1 MKYFLSLIVITL
13 LLNKS
18 YAQTPET
25 ANDSLSYALGQD
37 LAKYI
42 KRMDLPLNNSLIIK
56 AINDVLGEKDV
67 LFSEEQRD
75 QVIRSGMQRLQLEK
89 QEAAKNE
96 SQKFLDEN
104 KKKAGVKVTEEG
116 LQYIVLKE
124 GKGSKPTLDD
134 SVVVHYKGTLSDG
147 KVFDSSYDRSEPL
160 TLTLNSVIEAWKIGL
175 PLMNKGSKYKFF
187 VPYNLGYGEQQS
199 GPIPAYSTLIFEIEL
214 LDIKFTDSD
223 VI

>member
-1 MKYFLSLIVITL
+1 MLTFLMSQTKAQSL
-13 LLNKS
+13 K
-18 YAQTPET
+18 T

-42 KRMDLPLNNSLIIK
+42 KRMDLPLNNNLIVK
-56 AINDVLGEKDV
+56 AITDVLANKKA
-67 LFSEEQRD
+67 LYSEEQKD
-75 QVIRSGMQRLQLEK
+75 QIIRLGMQRIQLEK
-89 QEAAKNE
+89 QESAKKE
-96 SQKFLDEN
+96 SQLFLDEN
-104 KKKAGVKVTEEG
+104 KKKPGVHVTQEG

-124 GKGSKPTLDD
+124 GSGSKPSLDD

-160 TLTLNSVIEAWKIGL
+160 TLTLNTVIEAWKIGL

-187 VPYNLGYGEQQS
+187 VPYTLGYGELES
-199 GPIPAYSTLIFEIEL
+199 GPIPAFSTLIFEIEL